1 MNNEVNPNNNV
12 NTNSTQNTNVQGVV
26 SNNQVPVNTVSNAIE
41 ELTPSNNTV
50 NTNTTNNVEQ
60 LTPNGN
66 VVSNTGNYNTEQI
79 NNDVPI
85 NNTPMK
91 EVVINPEPPKKGK
104 YVMTFILF
112 VGLLLMVWFLP
123 EISSYINIL
132 KQEKNTT
139 DEKITTGVLKCT
151 LTRTSENFDITY
163 SQNFDF
169 TDSKLNKLTY
179 SIETK
184 GDMNIDEDE
193 LDEMNTK
200 CSNISSI
207 AKGLAGISVTC
218 DLTQGTMTE
227 THVFNYAELKT
238 EEATSLYSE
247 AGGVFPEYEYQQ
259 DIDAIEKNKYAEGF
273 SCQRAK

>member
-12 NTNSTQNTNVQGVV
+12 NANNTQNTNVQGVV
-26 SNNQVPVNTVSNAIE
+26 NNNQVPVNTVSNTIE
-41 ELTPSNNTV
+41 ELTPIDKTV
-50 NTNTTNNVEQ
+50 NTSTGVSTNTTNS
-60 LTPNGN
+60 N
-66 VVSNTGNYNTEQI
+66 VVANVDNSNAEQI

-91 EVVINPEPPKKGK
+91 EVVINPEPPRKGK

-123 EISSYINIL
+123 EISSYINVL
-132 KQEKNTT
+132 KEEKITT
-139 DEKITTGVLKCT
+139 DEKITTGLLKCT

-184 GDMNIDEDE
+184 GDMNIDAVE
-193 LDEMNTK
+193 LDGLNTK

-207 AKGLAGISVTC
+207 AKGLSGISVTC
-218 DLTQGTMTE
+218 NLTQGTMTE
-227 THVFNYAELKT
+227 THVFNYAELNVD
-238 EEATSLYSE
+238 EATALYSE
-247 AGGVFPEYEYQQ
+247 AGGVFPEYEYKQ
-259 DIDAIEKNKYAEGF
+259 DIDKIEKNKYAEGF

>member
-12 NTNSTQNTNVQGVV
+12 NANNTQNTNVQGVV
-26 SNNQVPVNTVSNAIE
+26 NNNQVPVNTVSNTIE
-41 ELTPSNNTV
+41 ELTPSDKTV
-50 NTNTTNNVEQ
+50 NTSTGVSTNTTNS
-60 LTPNGN
+60 N
-66 VVSNTGNYNTEQI
+66 VVANVDNSNAEQI

-91 EVVINPEPPKKGK
+91 EVVINPEPPRKGK

-123 EISSYINIL
+123 EISSYINVL
-132 KQEKNTT
+132 KEEKITT
-139 DEKITTGVLKCT
+139 DEKITTGLLKCT

-184 GDMNIDEDE
+184 GDMNIDAVE
-193 LDEMNTK
+193 LDGLNTK

-207 AKGLAGISVTC
+207 AK
-218 DLTQGTMTE
+218 
-227 THVFNYAELKT
+227 
-238 EEATSLYSE
+238 
-247 AGGVFPEYEYQQ
+247 
-259 DIDAIEKNKYAEGF
+259 
-273 SCQRAK
+273 